1 MMTDKRPIKMSD
13 HKSHKELKKK
23 KGQADYLISNSFRIA
38 FMVVA
43 LIAFFLMINFY
54 VSTKIDVQNL
64 QAQALLNRIL
74 YSDAVMYS
82 NPQTARVY
90 VGIVD
95 MAKFNDASLDA
106 SISYGNFTRHVS
118 AKLKLLKKLP
128 EIPGGDLFIADAY
141 LNRHEFEIQKPR
153 LSPSGKGAA
162 TMYITKYPVTYLKD
176 GIYDYGTL
184 VVEIIIPNS

>member
-38 FMVVA
+38 FMV
-43 LIAFFLMINFY
+43 MINFY
-54 VSTKIDVQNL
+54 VSTKIDVHNL

-128 EIPGGDLFIADAY
+128 EIPKGSRVLTFNYDTGERYLSIEGLF
-141 LNRHEFEIQKPR
+141 
-153 LSPSGKGAA
+153 
-162 TMYITKYPVTYLKD
+162 
-176 GIYDYGTL
+176 
-184 VVEIIIPNS
+184 